1 MDTNSRPR
9 TRNDDTKAGILTMTI
24 NQLDYAHTA
33 PHRPLFSD
41 GNTFLS
47 RMRPPFR
54 SRSLTVI
61 ATLIILCLLILTL
74 SSCARSNPL
83 STGSA
88 DSDTIVIGSQDYY
101 SNEIIAEIYAQA
113 LEKNDIKV
121 DRQFRIGQREV
132 YIPEIENQ
140 SIDLVPEYS
149 GNLLQY
155 FKEESSHGDNDNT
168 TAAKDPDDVYH
179 DLVRATPQGL
189 HLLNY
194 SPASDQDTYTVTHD
208 FAQRYHLHSVG
219 DLASIPGSVKYGGP
233 SEAESRPYGPKGLK
247 AVYGVDVDFTP
258 IEDSG
263 GPLTVKALTDG
274 KIQVANIFSADPAI
288 KKNNLTVLDDP
299 QHLLLPSN
307 VVPLASKKLNNFKDG
322 KAEDIIN
329 SISKK
334 LTVAAAWAV
343 LQAVCQASAVMIYTD

>member
-1 MDTNSRPR
+1 M
-9 TRNDDTKAGILTMTI
+9 
-24 NQLDYAHTA
+24 
-33 PHRPLFSD
+33 
-41 GNTFLS
+41 
-47 RMRPPFR
+47 
-54 SRSLTVI
+54 
-61 ATLIILCLLILTL
+61 
-74 SSCARSNPL
+74 
-83 STGSA
+83 
-88 DSDTIVIGSQDYY
+88 
-101 SNEIIAEIYAQA
+101 
-113 LEKNDIKV
+113 
-121 DRQFRIGQREV
+121 
-132 YIPEIENQ
+132 
-140 SIDLVPEYS
+140 
-149 GNLLQY
+149 
-155 FKEESSHGDNDNT
+155 
-168 TAAKDPDDVYH
+168 
-179 DLVRATPQGL
+179 
-189 HLLNY
+189 NY

-334 LTVAAAWAV
+334 MTTEDLAELNNESVTDQKRAARIAKEWLAHNDISV
-343 LQAVCQASAVMIYTD
+343 QKD

>member
-1 MDTNSRPR
+1 
-9 TRNDDTKAGILTMTI
+9 MTI
-24 NQLDYAHTA
+24 NRLNYAHTA
-33 PHRPLFSD
+33 
-41 GNTFLS
+41 S
-47 RMRPPFR
+47 RRPPFPASDTVLTGIRPRSLSQSR
-54 SRSLTVI
+54 SRSFTIIAAI
-61 ATLIILCLLILTL
+61 ATSCLLILTL

-83 STGSA
+83 SSGSA
-88 DSDTIVIGSQDYY
+88 DSDTVVIGSQDYY

-132 YIPEIENQ
+132 YIPEIEHQ
-140 SIDLVPEYS
+140 SIDLIPEYS

-155 FKEESSHGDNDNT
+155 FEKESSHGDDDDA
-168 TAAKDPDDVYH
+168 TAAKDPDDVYR
-179 DLVRATPQGL
+179 DLVHATPQGL

-219 DLASIPGSVKYGGP
+219 DLARVPKSVKYGGP

-307 VVPLASKKLNNFKDG
+307 VVPLPSKKLNSFKDG

-334 LTVAAAWAV
+334 MTTEDLAGLNNESVTDQKRAARIAKEWLAHNDISV
-343 LQAVCQASAVMIYTD
+343 QKD

>member
-1 MDTNSRPR
+1 
-9 TRNDDTKAGILTMTI
+9 MTI
-24 NQLDYAHTA
+24 NRLNDVHTA
-33 PHRPLFSD
+33 SRRPPLSVRD
-41 GNTFLS
+41 AFLS
-47 RMRPPFR
+47 GMTPQ
-54 SRSLTVI
+54 SRSGFLRIIT
-61 ATLIILCLLILTL
+61 TLISLSFLIITS

-83 STGSA
+83 SNGST

-113 LEKNDIKV
+113 LEKNGIDV
-121 DRQFRIGQREV
+121 DKQFRIGQREV
-132 YIPEIENQ
+132 YIPEIEQQ
-140 SIDLVPEYS
+140 SIDLIPEYS

-155 FKEESSHGDNDNT
+155 FEKESSQGDDESAAT
-168 TAAKDPDDVYH
+168 AKDPDDVYR
-179 DLVRATPQGL
+179 DLVHAAPQGL

-194 SPASDQDTYTVTHD
+194 SRASDQDTYTVTHD

-219 DLASIPGSVKYGGP
+219 DLARVPGSVKYGGP

-247 AVYGVDVDFTP
+247 AVYGVDVNFTP

-307 VVPLASKKLNNFKDG
+307 VVPLASKKMNNFKDG
-322 KAEDIIN
+322 KAENIIN

-334 LTVAAAWAV
+334 MTTENLAELNDESVTEQKRATRIAKEWLAHNDVDAAG
-343 LQAVCQASAVMIYTD
+343 D